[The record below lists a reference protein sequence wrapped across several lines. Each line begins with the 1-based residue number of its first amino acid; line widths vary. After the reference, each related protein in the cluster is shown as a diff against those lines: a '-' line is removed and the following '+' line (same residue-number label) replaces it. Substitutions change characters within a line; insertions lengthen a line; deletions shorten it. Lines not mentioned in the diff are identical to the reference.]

1 MTPEEKAQEARE
13 TEVWG
18 DQVRNEI
25 SDICSLMRLYKPRN
39 EYERITSDTAKETIK
54 KILLDPKYSITLK
67 DTLYDEGHDEFMQDA
82 CEALKNLLPGR
93 LPGAYRATAHSWAEI
108 LSMYLD
114 IRLKPEYSKRKNI
127 RASDTLEAALLTEAS
142 TD

>member
-1 MTPEEKAQEARE
+1 
-13 TEVWG
+13 
-18 DQVRNEI
+18 
-25 SDICSLMRLYKPRN
+25 
-39 EYERITSDTAKETIK
+39 
-54 KILLDPKYSITLK
+54 
-67 DTLYDEGHDEFMQDA
+67 MQDA

>member
-82 CEALKNLLPGR
+82 CEVLKNLLPGR
-93 LPGAYRATAHSWAEI
+93 LPGAYRATAYSWADI

-114 IRLKPEYSKRKNI
+114 IRLRPEYSKRKKK
-127 RASDTLEAALLTEAS
+127 RASDTLEEALLTEAS